1 MDQRQKLGSA
11 ADEGPPPVEV
21 LPSRNRRSHYRT
33 PIGLPAQLELE
44 DGRILR
50 GVTEDIS
57 RGGLRMRI
65 SAPLPQDTRLRVR
78 LSFCTAPFEL
88 TSEAVVTRGHDGPD
102 NAPRSIALR
111 FVDLDEWGQERLV
124 AAVQQHWIQAERLHA
139 LGQMAGGVAHDLN
152 NMLAAILGH
161 TQLALGEP
169 AGAAGLR
176 QRLAVI
182 EKVALDAARVVQ
194 RIQDFNRSRPKRP
207 FAPVD
212 LRQLIAEVVE
222 LARPHWVDTAQCA
235 GGPIRIQLETGEIPP
250 IQADGAELREVLLNL
265 IVNAV
270 QAMPGGGTLTL
281 RAGAMSD
288 QVWFSVG
295 DTGVGMTPTVQ
306 ARVFEPFFT
315 TKGEQGTGLG
325 LSVSFGIIRR
335 HGGQI
340 HVQSAPGQGTT
351 VTVLLPRAPVEEAA
365 APTVAAPRPDPA
377 APRPSPATLL
387 LVDDHSVVRSMLRDI
402 LAGAGYTVIDEAS
415 PGGALERARQQA
427 FDLALTDL
435 SMPEMRGTELARQLK
450 EIQPGM
456 RVLLITGWV
465 AEGEA
470 IPPPSYLDGVLAKP
484 ISIQA
489 LLEAVASAL
498 ARPARNGST
507 TPDPTATPTEPH
519 GSSTGSPPSSSATA
533 SMTPPACAG
542 HSNG

>member
-1 MDQRQKLGSA
+1 MDQHHKLGTA
-11 ADEGPPPVEV
+11 ADEGRPPVGV
-21 LPSRNRRSHYRT
+21 LPGRNRRSHYRT
-33 PIGLPAQLELE
+33 PIGVPAQVELE
-44 DGRILR
+44 EGRVLR

-65 SAPLPQDTRLRVR
+65 NAPLPQDTRLRVR
-78 LSFCTAPFEL
+78 LSFCTPPFEFA
-88 TSEAVVTRGHDGPD
+88 SEAVVTRGHDGPD
-102 NAPRSIALR
+102 DTPRSIALR
-111 FVDLDEWGQERLV
+111 FVDLDDWGQERLV

-169 AGAAGLR
+169 AGAAGMR

-182 EKVALDAARVVQ
+182 EKVVLDAARVVQ
-194 RIQDFNRSRPKRP
+194 RIQDFNRSRPERP

-212 LRQLIAEVVE
+212 LNPLIAEVVE
-222 LARPHWVDTAQCA
+222 LVRPHWINTAQCA
-235 GGPIRIQLETGEIPP
+235 GSPIRLQLEMGEIPS

-281 RAGAMSD
+281 RAGAKSD
-288 QVWFSVG
+288 QVWFSVS

-325 LSVSFGIIRR
+325 LSVSFGIVRR
-335 HGGQI
+335 HGGHI

-351 VTVLLPRAPVEEAA
+351 LTVLLPRVPVEETT
-365 APTVAAPRPDPA
+365 APPVAAPRPAPA
-377 APRPSPATLL
+377 APRSSPATLL

-402 LAGAGYTVIDEAS
+402 LAGADYTVIDEAS
-415 PGGALERARQQA
+415 PRDALDRARKQA

-435 SMPEMRGTELARQLK
+435 SMPEMRGTELARELK

-465 AEGEA
+465 AEGDA
-470 IPPPSYLDGVLAKP
+470 VPPPDYLDGILAKP

-489 LLEAVASAL
+489 LLEAVAAAL
-498 ARPARNGST
+498 ARPARGGST
-507 TPDPTATPTEPH
+507 DPDPPRINVKRSAV
-519 GSSTGSPPSSSATA
+519 GSLSRPPS
-533 SMTPPACAG
+533 PG
-542 HSNG
+542 